1 VNKVTENKK
10 TEESEKIMK
19 KVKKKSKKIK
29 DNDNH
34 EIQHKELL
42 NESVEQERIK
52 RMLTMV

>member
-29 DNDNH
+29 DNDNP
-34 EIQHKELL
+34 EIQ
-42 NESVEQERIK
+42 Q
-52 RMLTMV
+52 